1 MKTLQESI
9 IGRKGQTRKF
19 PKLTDWCTGEFGTY
33 SHDGCFWYEFTVD
46 MSKQYYRLTWIQLW
60 IELRNLLRIDI
71 SQDKSDPGRA
81 MFDYSSDPQY
91 GAPYKLKMYGHE
103 VKVKLTVRKKGKSG
117 VSYCIIK
124 DLWDYVGMES
134 AMRDLVGGNEMIPA
148 NDYAYKNIIF
158 QFGFSNRSK
167 KLEEID
173 INIDL

>member
-1 MKTLQESI
+1 
-9 IGRKGQTRKF
+9 
-19 PKLTDWCTGEFGTY
+19 
-33 SHDGCFWYEFTVD
+33 
-46 MSKQYYRLTWIQLW
+46 
-60 IELRNLLRIDI
+60 
-71 SQDKSDPGRA
+71 

-103 VKVKLTVRKKGKSG
+103 VKVKLTVRQKGKSG